1 MKNFIQKLYEAEI
14 QNTELALAVES
25 ISSDMQSMIEKL
37 SNLKV
42 KDLAELIK
50 KLKFDGNVEGGE
62 QLNQSIGDKID
73 QAIDTLS
80 DIKSQID
87 NEIVR
92 ISQGDMSGDGDS
104 MGNETPDLG
113 DSDMGSDLGGD
124 EDFEEFDADEDYNDS
139 GDDFSDEDL
148 DMSDINFGEIQ
159 REKK

>member
-92 ISQGDMSGDGDS
+92 ISQGDMSGADES
-104 MGNETPDLG
+104 MGNGTPDLG
-113 DSDMGSDLGGD
+113 DSDMGADLGGD
-124 EDFEEFDADEDYNDS
+124 EDFDEFDADEDYDDS
-139 GDDFSDEDL
+139 EDDFSDDDL